1 MKKIVFILLA
11 TFFLLFANA
20 YAVNFTDVSSTHWAY
35 PAIME
40 LTDLGILSGIK
51 GTDGNYYFNGNDPL
65 TRYQTAVV
73 LDKLISYAESSMGDN
88 SGSVD
93 PRFAV
98 QLDNLELAVTD
109 ENGKI
114 IQSLDLEARI
124 NSLESEVN
132 KLFVELSKSD
142 NSSSLNS
149 TVDALKN
156 QMTNLSKDVS
166 LNAKDI
172 SELSA
177 KIDSNTNSMLSRV
190 QSLEADISAL
200 ENLDNTEFQNE
211 VEKKVSD
218 IEARLNS
225 LALSFVTESDLQ
237 KYATLA
243 DVESR
248 IKFLA
253 GQDELNGLS
262 SRLLNVETILDENKD
277 SLNNNDSRIAANAD
291 NITVLTKSLT
301 NLKSDVANLST
312 SFDYS
317 DSSNKMKFDEI
328 EATLL
333 TFEAENKN
341 LSNEISSL
349 SGNFDSLT
357 TQIGNNTS
365 KIGANEDQLE
375 VMNSK
380 IATLQGMISSL
391 NENIGKYA
399 TKSEV
404 EYSVGQV
411 QENVDVLST
420 KVGEINAK
428 VNSGIVTP
436 EELNKVKTDAQTLG
450 YIGIAA
456 GVAGIIVGIIG
467 WTMPKPQ

>member
-1 MKKIVFILLA
+1 MKKIVFILLVS
-11 TFFLLFANA
+11 FFLLFASLN
-20 YAVNFTDVSSTHWAY
+20 AVNYVDVSSTHWAS

-40 LTDLGILSGIK
+40 LSDLGILSGIK

-73 LDKLISYAESSMGDN
+73 LDKLLTYTESN
-88 SGSVD
+88 LSGSSSSVD

-114 IQSLDLEARI
+114 IQSLDLQARI

-132 KLFVELSKSD
+132 KLFVELSKND
-142 NSSSLNS
+142 NSSSVSS
-149 TVDALKN
+149 TVEALKN
-156 QMTNLSKDVS
+156 QLTNLSRDVS

-172 SELSA
+172 SELTA
-177 KIDSNTNSMLSRV
+177 KVETNTNAMLPRIAAI
-190 QSLEADISAL
+190 EADLSAL
-200 ENLDNTEFQNE
+200 ENLDNTEFQKELEN
-211 VEKKVSD
+211 KVTD

-253 GQDELNGLS
+253 SQDEFNNLS
-262 SRLLNVETILDENKD
+262 SRLLNLETIVDEYKD
-277 SLNNNDSRIAANAD
+277 SVDSNDLRISTNSD

-301 NLKSDVANLST
+301 NLRSEFTNLSS
-312 SFDYS
+312 SFEYS
-317 DSSNKMKFDEI
+317 TSSNMMKIDEI
-328 EATLL
+328 ESTLL
-333 TFEAENKN
+333 SFEEVHKSIKN
-341 LSNEISSL
+341 EVASL

-357 TQIGNNTS
+357 TQIGNNTT
-365 KIGANEDQLE
+365 KINSNEDQLA

-391 NENIGKYA
+391 NESIGSFASKN
-399 TKSEV
+399 EV
-404 EYSVGQV
+404 NYSIGQV
-411 QENVDVLST
+411 QENVDVLSS

-428 VNSGIVTP
+428 VNSGVVTP

-467 WTMPKPQ
+467 WTMPKPE

>member
-1 MKKIVFILLA
+1 MKKIVFILLVS
-11 TFFLLFANA
+11 FFLLFASLN
-20 YAVNFTDVSSTHWAY
+20 AVNYVDVSSTHWAY

-40 LTDLGILSGIK
+40 LSDLGILSGIK

-73 LDKLISYAESSMGDN
+73 LDKLLTYAESNLGGS
-88 SGSVD
+88 SSSVD

-114 IQSLDLEARI
+114 IQSLDLQARI

-142 NSSSLNS
+142 NSSSVSS
-149 TVDALKN
+149 TVEALKN
-156 QMTNLSKDVS
+156 QLTNLSRDVS

-172 SELSA
+172 SELTA
-177 KIDSNTNSMLSRV
+177 KVETNTNAMLPRIESI
-190 QSLEADISAL
+190 EADLSAL
-200 ENLDNTEFQNE
+200 ENLDNSEFQRDLEN
-211 VEKKVSD
+211 KISD

-253 GQDELNGLS
+253 SQDEFNSLS
-262 SRLLNVETILDENKD
+262 SRLLNLETIVDEYKD
-277 SLNNNDSRIAANAD
+277 SVDSNDLRISANSD

-301 NLKSDVANLST
+301 NLRSEFTNLSS
-312 SFDYS
+312 SFEYS
-317 DSSNKMKFDEI
+317 VSSNKMKFDEI

-333 TFEAENKN
+333 SFEEVHKSIKN
-341 LSNEISSL
+341 EVASL

-365 KIGANEDQLE
+365 KINSNEDQLAI
-375 VMNSK
+375 MNSK

-391 NENIGKYA
+391 NESVGSFA
-399 TKSEV
+399 TKNEV
-404 EYSVGQV
+404 DYSIGQV
-411 QENVDVLST
+411 QENVDALSS

-428 VNSGIVTP
+428 VNSGVVTP

-467 WTMPKPQ
+467 WTMPKPE